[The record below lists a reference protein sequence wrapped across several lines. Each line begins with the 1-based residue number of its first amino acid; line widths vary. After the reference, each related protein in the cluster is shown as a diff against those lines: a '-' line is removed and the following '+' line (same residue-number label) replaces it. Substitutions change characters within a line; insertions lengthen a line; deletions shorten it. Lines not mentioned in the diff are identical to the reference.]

1 MVLSAQATDVG
12 VNKAT
17 GPLFDI
23 VDTPE
28 KMVAL
33 GEAKLR
39 DHIKTIGLY
48 RNKAKNVIALAAGM
62 SDGLGFGDNAKAA
75 DDNAKAV
82 AAAMTPVQLAEAK
95 QVAAACRSGDY
106 KNCD

>member
-1 MVLSAQATDVG
+1 MLFRSGQG
-12 VNKAT
+12 VNKDAKEAVKWMRMAAQQQNGRAQFNLAT
-17 GPLFDI
+17 MYTNGDG
-23 VDTPE
+23 TPQSLAR
-28 KMVAL
+28 AL
-33 GEAKLR
+33 VWF
-39 DHIKTIGLY
+39 T
-48 RNKAKNVIALAAGM
+48 AA
-62 SDGLGFGDNAKAA
+62 SSTLTGDNAKAA